1 MVDCF
6 SALREA
12 QESRVEKLRDECFIC
27 GYTRSAF
34 DDLGG
39 DFNFDKHMKNEHH
52 IWSYL
57 YFIAYLKEKDP
68 TGMVSISVCAGVTW
82 ASNVLHCTLIS
93 DYNGVETF
101 VTGKLEKQDLKWVP
115 TRTSWEIENQRSHI
129 AETDTENMHFNNLL
143 AGLDH
148 LDRKLSVIK
157 ESMLTEFK
165 TLSGQRDR

>member
-1 MVDCF
+1 MGLTGLMVDCF

-39 DFNFDKHMKNEHH
+39 DFNFDKHMKNEHD

-68 TGMVSISVCAGVTW
+68 T
-82 ASNVLHCTLIS
+82 

-165 TLSGQRDR
+165 TLSG